1 MATLLKKSLTLSG
14 GTGVSLSNDGIDFNA
29 STPINQNITV
39 GNDIRTTGKVE
50 FNAVTSSGYDLS
62 GYTLLADRWTT
73 NFSAGGNLKVTGNL
87 IIPGNASVGVNVTA
101 EKITSEL
108 TSSGTIFA
116 SGSTQ
121 FGDTI
126 DDIHYFTGSVY
137 QSGSFS
143 LLGSSNITEFSNDIT
158 LAGNS
163 STALAT
169 ESASRAYTNVELGS
183 SGEPT
188 ATDSY
193 IRKSY
198 NKTASSVSNNTAS
211 FTAVTASAP
220 ESVTATSEADYL
232 FFNNGQVM
240 EHDALQ
246 IQQSGSTF
254 MLIVN
259 PSSLGYNLVSDDEIK
274 AWGRFNA

>member
-50 FNAVTSSGYDLS
+50 FNAVTSSGYNLS
-62 GYTLLADRWTT
+62 GYTLLADRWASDFT
-73 NFSAGGNLKVTGNL
+73 AGGTIRVTGDL
-87 IIPGNASVGVNVTA
+87 TIPGNASVGVKVTA

-143 LLGSSNITEFSNDIT
+143 LLGYSVDEISNDTT
-158 LAGNS
+158 LTDNS
-163 STALAT
+163 STALMT
-169 ESASRAYTNVELGS
+169 ESASKAYTDVELGS

-220 ESVTATSEADYL
+220 GSVTATSEADYL

-259 PSSLGYNLVSDDEIK
+259 PNSIGYNLSSDDEIK
-274 AWGRFNA
+274 AWGKFNA

>member
-50 FNAVTSSGYDLS
+50 FNAVTSSGYNLS
-62 GYTLLADRWTT
+62 GYTLLADRWASDFT
-73 NFSAGGNLKVTGNL
+73 AGGTIRVTGDL
-87 IIPGNASVGVNVTA
+87 TIPGNASVGVKVTA

-143 LLGSSNITEFSNDIT
+143 LLGYSVDEISNDTT
-158 LAGNS
+158 LAGD
-163 STALAT
+163 
-169 ESASRAYTNVELGS
+169 SA
-183 SGEPT
+183 
-188 ATDSY
+188 
-193 IRKSY
+193 
-198 NKTASSVSNNTAS
+198 
-211 FTAVTASAP
+211 TAVVTENAAKTYA
-220 ESVTATSEADYL
+220 ESNVGTSVVE
-232 FFNNGQVM
+232 
-240 EHDALQ
+240 
-246 IQQSGSTF
+246 
-254 MLIVN
+254 
-259 PSSLGYNLVSDDEIK
+259 P
-274 AWGRFNA
+274 